1 MRKPGSKAAN
11 RTRRW
16 IANLLFVVGATLL
29 GAWAWANLR
38 GRVYQSW
45 ENWVFDRSV
54 RGQSATIREYFGD
67 KKNEITDTI
76 KSRLGSHHAERA
88 PIVEKPP
95 ITQPHVPIPAERSTA
110 LSNGELVGRLVLP
123 RLHLRAMVRE
133 GTSED
138 TLSLALGHIPGTALP
153 GQNGNV
159 GVAGHRDTLFR
170 SLREIRKNDLI
181 QFQTAGGN
189 YLYEVSTVEVVSPQS
204 VGVLKASQYPEITL
218 VTCYPFHYVGP
229 APDRFVVKAREVAG
243 GTPPEPVSKMP
254 REVAKSDVPAV
265 PATQPA
271 GTGSGEGTKRHA
283 GQVPRKVAFEVTEKH
298 SRELARGI
306 SFGLSRTD
314 PSRQSVTGWMWV
326 MPERRTIWLRNQRA
340 NEAVVFY
347 GYGDGKARKL
357 VITNVA
363 TKSVRGYL
371 VVPEDTLSKTRT
383 SN

>member
-1 MRKPGSKAAN
+1 MRKPGIKAAN

-16 IANLLFVVGATLL
+16 VANLLFVAGSTLL

-38 GRVYQSW
+38 GVMYQNW
-45 ENWVFDRSV
+45 ENWVFERSA
-54 RGQSATIREYFGD
+54 RSQSATLREYFTD
-67 KKNEITDTI
+67 KKNEIFDTI
-76 KSRLGSHHAERA
+76 KVRLGSHR
-88 PIVEKPP
+88 VEKAP
-95 ITQPHVPIPAERSTA
+95 VPRLHIAGPARQEPA
-110 LSNGELVGRLVLP
+110 APGNGELVGRLAVP
-123 RLHLRAMVRE
+123 RLHLRAVVRE
-133 GTSED
+133 GVDED
-138 TLSLALGHIPGTALP
+138 TLGLALGHIPGTALP
-153 GQNGNV
+153 GQSGNV

-181 QFQTAGGN
+181 QFQTVGGN
-189 YLYEVSTVEVVSPQS
+189 YLYEVSSTEVVPPQS

-218 VTCYPFHYVGP
+218 VTCYPFNYVGP

-243 GTPPEPVSKMP
+243 GAPPRQVSKMP
-254 REVAKSDVPAV
+254 SEVAKSDVPTV
-265 PATQPA
+265 PATQPTSAIPGKDGRRLAAA
-271 GTGSGEGTKRHA
+271 GPKR
-283 GQVPRKVAFEVTEKH
+283 VAFEVTEKH
-298 SRELARGI
+298 SRELTRGI

-326 MPERRTIWLRNQRA
+326 MSDRRTIWLHNQRA

-363 TKSVRGYL
+363 TKSVKGYL
-371 VVPEDTLSKTRT
+371 VVPEDKLSKTRT